1 MKGKKY
7 FRVLY
12 MYDQMKAGKVVV
24 TTDAINMFDV
34 DRRTIQRD
42 LNEIRCYLADR
53 KVLDGTV
60 KVNKPQA
67 LCNMSDIAFAIDMY
81 LTGDEGVDLIEV
93 LSVDMD

>member
-1 MKGKKY
+1 
-7 FRVLY
+7 

-60 KVNKPQA
+60 T
-67 LCNMSDIAFAIDMY
+67 DMVVY
-81 LTGDEGVDLIEV
+81 DKSKGGYILKEV
-93 LSVDMD
+93 A

>member
-12 MYDQMKAGKVVV
+12 VYDQMKAGKVIV

-60 KVNKPQA
+60 TDTVVYDKNKGGYV
-67 LCNMSDIAFAIDMY
+67 LK
-81 LTGDEGVDLIEV
+81 EV
-93 LSVDMD
+93 A

>member
-12 MYDQMKAGKVVV
+12 MYDQMKAGKAVV
-24 TTDAINMFDV
+24 TNDAINMFDV

-60 KVNKPQA
+60 T
-67 LCNMSDIAFAIDMY
+67 DMVVY
-81 LTGDEGVDLIEV
+81 DKSKGGYILKEV
-93 LSVDMD
+93 A